1 MSVASAIE
9 FMSGLSVGHSGRNRQ
24 ASAGESGSAGS
35 AGSAGAAKT
44 TPYSEI
50 HAGVNGN
57 RQADQPD
64 LDAIAA
70 RYDPKSISPREID
83 QLAEELK
90 AAGYVPLADIMM
102 LETHGEDFRMH
113 MRETSARISG
123 TDPGPFDP
131 NRKTDLTAV
140 IAGQRDMAEA
150 RGEPTRGLDAVEH
163 LFAVLDEARGEADGS
178 DPARARKTGSL
189 SLENLLALQSE

>member
-9 FMSGLSVGHSGRNRQ
+9 FMSGLSAGLSGRYRQ
-24 ASAGESGSAGS
+24 SSAGESGSAGS
-35 AGSAGAAKT
+35 AGAAET
-44 TPYSEI
+44 TRYSEI

-102 LETHGEDFRMH
+102 LETHGEDFQMH

-150 RGEPTRGLDAVEH
+150 RGEPTKGLEAVEH
-163 LFAVLDEARGEADGS
+163 LFAVLDEARGEADGN
-178 DPARARKTGSL
+178 DPARTRKTGSL
-189 SLENLLALQSE
+189 SLENLLALQSG

>member
-9 FMSGLSVGHSGRNRQ
+9 FMSGLSVGRSDKHRQSSTGGSGL
-24 ASAGESGSAGS
+24 
-35 AGSAGAAKT
+35 AGSAGAAGI

-57 RQADQPD
+57 RQAGESA

-83 QLAEELK
+83 QLADALK
-90 AAGYVPLADIMM
+90 AAGYEPLADIMM
-102 LETHGEDFRMH
+102 LETHGEDFQMH
-113 MRETSARISG
+113 MRETAARISG
-123 TDPGPFDP
+123 TDPAPFDP
-131 NRKTDLTAV
+131 NGKTDLTAV

-150 RGEPTRGLDAVEH
+150 RGEPTKGIEAVEH
-163 LFAVLDEARGEADGS
+163 LFAVLDEARGEADGN
-178 DPARARKTGSL
+178 DPESIRRTTSM